1 MDPSEQGEGATA
13 AEMLAPFA
21 GYLHS
26 NVEVSAVIPLQPPPS
41 SGRQPEPPST
51 SAAGSKSQQSQAP
64 APR

>member
-26 NVEVSAVIPLQPPPS
+26 NVEVSVVIPPPAAPLQ
-41 SGRQPEPPST
+41 RE
-51 SAAGSKSQQSQAP
+51 AARATKHICSWL
-64 APR
+64 